1 MCPPALGLEELPLTK
16 KTFKTW
22 AKYAGIRAF
31 KTVIQAA
38 VSAIGVQAVITEVN
52 WIVVGSM
59 AATAGLLSLLT
70 SLAGL
75 PEDERHNVQ

>member
-1 MCPPALGLEELPLTK
+1 MTK

-38 VSAIGVQAVITEVN
+38 VSQAVITEVN
-52 WIVVGSM
+52 WIMVGSM

-75 PEDERHNVQ
+75 PEMGLPEDERHNVQ

>member
-1 MCPPALGLEELPLTK
+1 MTK
-16 KTFKTW
+16 KTFKLW

-38 VSAIGVQAVITEVN
+38 VSSIGVQAVLTQVD
-52 WIVVGSM
+52 WVMVASM
-59 AATAGLLSLLT
+59 SVTAGLLSLLT

-75 PEDERHNVQ
+75 PELSLPEEERHNVQ

>member
-1 MCPPALGLEELPLTK
+1 MTK

-52 WIVVGSM
+52 WIMVGSM
-59 AATAGLLSLLT
+59 AATAGLLLLT
-70 SLAGL
+70 SLAGLPEMGL

>member
-1 MCPPALGLEELPLTK
+1 MTK

-38 VSAIGVQAVITEVN
+38 VSSIGVQAVLTQVD
-52 WIVVGSM
+52 WVMVASM
-59 AATAGLLSLLT
+59 SVTAGLLSLLT

-75 PEDERHNVQ
+75 PELSLPEEERHNVQ

>member
-1 MCPPALGLEELPLTK
+1 MTK

-52 WIVVGSM
+52 WIMVGS
-59 AATAGLLSLLT
+59 AGLPEM
-70 SLAGL
+70 GL

>member
-1 MCPPALGLEELPLTK
+1 MTK

-38 VSAIGVQAVITEVN
+38 VSAIGVQAVISEVN
-52 WIVVGSM
+52 WIRVGAM

-70 SLAGL
+70 SLASLPEMGL